1 MMTILPLTE
10 PSVEAQAGHMTNSPQ
25 LRERVAARVLGA
37 SLDRRL
43 AAGCPA
49 LSQPVLA
56 ARARRLVSP
65 PARRQI
71 IRGWNNVLRQA
82 GRPAFMQQPPLCR
95 DKIIAAEPDV
105 RYLLALLAGPRPVA
119 ARGAAMAMVLLT
131 DGTGPVHNHRSPL
144 SLSAAVR
151 MAIRQLDP
159 GSADRDPRPV
169 PGPAARRPGC

>member
-1 MMTILPLTE
+1 MTILPLTR
-10 PSVEAQAGHMTNSPQ
+10 PGVEAHAGGMRTSPP
-25 LRERVAARVLGA
+25 LRERAAARVLGA
-37 SLDRRL
+37 SLDRQL

-49 LSQPVLA
+49 RSQPLLA

-65 PARRQI
+65 SARRQI

-82 GRPAFMQQPPLCR
+82 ERPPFMPRPPLCR
-95 DKIIAAEPDV
+95 ERIIAAEPDV

-144 SLSAAVR
+144 SLAAGVR
-151 MAIRQLDP
+151 AAIRELDP
-159 GSADRDPRPV
+159 RFAGQGPRPA
-169 PGPAARRPGC
+169 PGPASRRPGC

>member
-1 MMTILPLTE
+1 MTT
-10 PSVEAQAGHMTNSPQ
+10 SPQ

-37 SLDRRL
+37 SLDRQL

-49 LSQPVLA
+49 RSEPVLA

-65 PARRQI
+65 AARRQI

-82 GRPAFMQQPPLCR
+82 GRPPFMPRPPLCR

-131 DGTGPVHNHRSPL
+131 DGTGPVHNHRSPV
-144 SLSAAVR
+144 SLAAAVR
-151 MAIRQLDP
+151 EAIRQLDP
-159 GSADRDPRPV
+159 SAAEPGPRPA
-169 PGPAARRPGC
+169 PGPASRRPGC